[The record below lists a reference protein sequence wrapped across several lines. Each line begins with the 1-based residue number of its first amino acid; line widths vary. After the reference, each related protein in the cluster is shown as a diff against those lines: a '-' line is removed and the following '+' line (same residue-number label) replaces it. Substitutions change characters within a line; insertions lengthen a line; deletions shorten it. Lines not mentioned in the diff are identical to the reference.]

1 MGAKSRLCC
10 ERQGQ
15 RKTFRGI
22 CISFGQSN
30 LHLNKVCCCA
40 DAFWSSPYFGFP
52 PPALLA
58 CWNPRPNF
66 SFNEGS
72 SSRYGLTSLREF
84 SWTFCVVEKC
94 NSLGFASLL
103 LFTESKIFLPP
114 DLKVSSFCLR
124 PPSASS

>member
-1 MGAKSRLCC
+1 MRDKV
-10 ERQGQ
+10 
-15 RKTFRGI
+15 RGKYFGVS
-22 CISFGQSN
+22 CIPFGQSN

-40 DAFWSSPYFGFP
+40 DAFWSSPYFGFFP
-52 PPALLA
+52 PPPLA

-66 SFNEGS
+66 SFSEGS

-114 DLKVSSFCLR
+114 DLKVSSVCLF
-124 PPSASS
+124 PPSALS